1 MYIFKKIL
9 VKKQKNIVW
18 KFLTFENFNK
28 EIIRIFININPM
40 LFVRSFHKRASKL
53 LTLAT
58 YLQLEVGTEYLLG
71 QGSVGHCL
79 SSSITN

>member
-1 MYIFKKIL
+1 
-9 VKKQKNIVW
+9 
-18 KFLTFENFNK
+18 
-28 EIIRIFININPM
+28 M
-40 LFVRSFHKRASKL
+40 LFVRSFHKCASKL
-53 LTLAT
+53 LTSAA